1 MSISRQ
7 QGQVYL
13 LINGYE
19 EEEGA
24 SLNKSQLDHKN
35 HCLNRQTPAKKR
47 KTWDDRGKAET

>member
-1 MSISRQ
+1 MNIFRQ

-19 EEEGA
+19 EEEEA

-35 HCLNRQTPAKKR
+35 HCLNRQTPAKMR